1 MMQRRQFTR
10 AFSMMALSPLLA
22 PLAARANEEAGLIDQ
37 AISGEDAFTG
47 MGLPEQLPANI
58 QKLIEN
64 VMAPGYQK
72 VNTDW
77 FGSIQIEGLL
87 RFAKRDYRKGYDF
100 AVNWFN
106 YHVEHDKKLTDEE
119 YYKQYEGN
127 RARIMR
133 EGPLTFALYSANLGV
148 AFPVHELYR
157 INKNADART
166 VCFNVADAILQYA
179 ARDRFGMLAH
189 DDFNFTDFAIPD
201 TAYWA
206 TRANAIAASLCT
218 NKELANV
225 YWKQSIFQLE
235 QGINCF
241 LDKEKGLVR
250 TGLFK
255 GLPGKTYWC
264 RSQGWLLWAIG
275 GLLRYLPPSHPKFKI
290 IAGDMQLIADGLK
303 KYQSAAGAWRVLAD
317 DSSTPEE
324 ITGTSMILSALKE
337 ASRKKWIDGSRYGE
351 MLQKAW
357 SYTCSSVDKEGN
369 VHNAYTGWAVPAE
382 NKQTTLMDQRFM
394 GFVPGIVM
402 LAADE
407 MTR

>member
-1 MMQRRQFTR
+1 MQRRKFTKV
-10 AFSMMALSPLLA
+10 FSAAALSTLLF
-22 PLAARANEEAGLIDQ
+22 PLAAKAKGYEDMTDDIAGDDEPF
-37 AISGEDAFTG
+37 GNT
-47 MGLPEQLPANI
+47 GLPQNLPENI
-58 QKLIEN
+58 QKLIAK
-64 VMAPGYQK
+64 VMAADYKK

-87 RFAKRDYRKGYDF
+87 RFAKRGYKEGLDY
-100 AVNWFN
+100 ANNWFT

-127 RARIMR
+127 RARIFR
-133 EGPLTFALYSANLGV
+133 EGPLAFALYSANLGV
-148 AFPVHELYR
+148 AFPVHELYN
-157 INKNADART
+157 INKNADAKT

-189 DDFNFTDFAIPD
+189 DDFNFTEFAIPD

-218 NKELANV
+218 NKEVADI
-225 YWKQSIFQLE
+225 YWKQAIFQLE
-235 QGINCF
+235 QGTNSF
-241 LDKEKGLVR
+241 LDRDKGLVR

-255 GLPGKTYWC
+255 GLPGQTYWC
-264 RSQGWLLWAIG
+264 RSQGWLLWAMA
-275 GLLRYLPPSHPKFKI
+275 GLLRYLPSSHPAFTKT
-290 IAGDMQLIADGLK
+290 AADMQLIADGLQ
-303 KYQSAAGAWRVLAD
+303 KYQSPAGAWRVLAD
-317 DSSTPEE
+317 DASTPEE
-324 ITGTSMILSALKE
+324 VTGTCMVLSALKE
-337 ASRKKWIDGSRYGE
+337 ASRKKWIDGNRYGQ

-357 SYTCSSVDKEGN
+357 NYTQQSVDKEGN

-382 NKQTTLMDQRFM
+382 KKQTNMMDERFM

>member
-1 MMQRRQFTR
+1 MQRREFTR
-10 AFSMMALSPLLA
+10 ALSLMALGPLLA
-22 PLAARANEEAGLIDQ
+22 PYGTSAFPMERALNDQ
-37 AISGEDAFTG
+37 
-47 MGLPEQLPANI
+47 GLPPQLPDNI
-58 QKLIEN
+58 KKLIAT
-64 VMAPGYQK
+64 VMASDYKK

-87 RFAKRDYRKGYDF
+87 RFAKRGYREGYDY
-100 AVNWFN
+100 ALNWFN
-106 YHVEHDKKLTDEE
+106 YHVEHDKTLTDEE

-127 RARIMR
+127 KARIIR
-133 EGPLTFALYSANLGV
+133 EGPLAFALYSANLGV
-148 AFPVHELYR
+148 AFPVHELYQ
-157 INKNADART
+157 IGKQPDART
-166 VCFNVADAILQYA
+166 VCITVADAILQYA

-206 TRANAIAASLCT
+206 TRANAIAASLST
-218 NKELANV
+218 NKDVANI

-235 QGINCF
+235 QGIQCF

-264 RSQGWLLWAIG
+264 RSQGWLLWAMG
-275 GLLRYLPPSHPKFKI
+275 GLLRYLPPTHPAFKT
-290 IAGDMQLIADGLK
+290 IAAEMQVIADSLQ
-303 KYQSAAGAWRVLAD
+303 KYQSKAGAWRVLVD
-317 DSSTPEE
+317 DATAPEE
-324 ITGTSMILSALKE
+324 VTGTCMILSALKE
-337 ASRKKWIDGSRYGE
+337 ASRKKWIDGSRHNE

-357 SYTCSSVDKEGN
+357 QFTCSSVDKEGN

-382 NKQTTLMDQRFM
+382 NKQTQLMDQRFM